1 MINVHAVNV
10 NHRLGESTFEH
21 LMLYIKP
28 ERQARI
34 RTFHR
39 LEDAQRILIA
49 DILLRIV
56 ICSELG
62 IKNKDIVFDKNEYG
76 KPFLENN
83 HSFYFN
89 ISHAGDW
96 VVCATHSSPVGIDI
110 EQIQPISFDIAKRF
124 FSEKEYIDL
133 MNIDDSQRLSYF
145 YELWTLKESYVK
157 AAGKGL
163 FIPLSSFSIRLN
175 NNYIG
180 IETENKFSDCFF
192 KQYSIDSNHK
202 LAVCGC
208 VDDFSKNLIIKTL
221 EEILKELSTI

>member
-10 NHRLGESTFEH
+10 NHRLDESTFEH

-28 ERQARI
+28 ERRAKI
-34 RTFHR
+34 RRFHS
-39 LEDAQRILIA
+39 LEDAQRALIA

-62 IKNKDIVFDKNEYG
+62 IKNKEIIFDKNEYG
-76 KPFLENN
+76 KPFLKGN
-83 HSFYFN
+83 HSFHFN

-124 FSEKEYIDL
+124 FSKNEYIDL
-133 MNIDDSQRLSYF
+133 MNIDDLQRLSYF
-145 YELWTLKESYVK
+145 YDLWTLKESYIK

-163 FIPLSSFSIRLN
+163 FIPLNSFAIRIN
-175 NNYIG
+175 DNDIR
-180 IETENKFSDCFF
+180 IETENEFSDCFF
-192 KQYSIDSNHK
+192 KRYSFESDYK
-202 LAVCGC
+202 MAVCGRIN
-208 VDDFSKNLIIKTL
+208 DFSNDVIV
-221 EEILKELSTI
+221 KELNKMCDEMLIM